1 MSNESIPLDHV
12 IGKPATGSYFYAM
25 YSCEYLKVSGSR
37 KTKLLLIEDRVAN
50 REIKH
55 SSPETFDSDI
65 VSITITDQQNRK
77 FMQRRIAW

>member
-1 MSNESIPLDHV
+1 MSNESVPLDHV

-25 YSCEYLKVSGSR
+25 YSCEQLKVSGSR

-55 SSPETFDSDI
+55 SSPERFDSDT
-65 VSITITDQQNRK
+65 VSSTITDQKNRK
-77 FMQRRIAW
+77 FMLGRTAW